1 MASDARAAR
10 GPDMGGIR
18 PRRRF
23 PRPCLP
29 RAAVGMAPAR
39 HRPRPAGKGVLAGS
53 GAGAGDVRGD
63 EVVRTA
69 GGRGALVFGWRR
81 LDAAPGVKGG
91 AAVSLLAVNEAGE
104 RVPWF
109 GARAVAVH
117 TIGSCTG
124 AVFEAHTGE
133 SNDPVHVAERESDA
147 LALASRPRYGPG
159 RVLAAGSGLRAPAH
173 RRGPERR
180 GGRCRGARGRRQG
193 RPVRSDQDRPCAH
206 RALPPRRESGSDA
219 CGRGR
224 GAGRHP
230 RRLRRT
236 DRRGG
241 RTARLDGVRRNAR
254 RGSRS
259 VTASDG
265 QGRGVP
271 GVAARLWAAA
281 TCVDAT
287 LARVYLDRR
296 GCWSGRHVPGAP
308 ALPESVRWL
317 ARADASASNPAAG
330 WHGFPP
336 GAAGA
341 VVLAW
346 WPARRASTNPV
357 PVAVSRA
364 EPPADTTEA
373 ERAHERT
380 GAGGGFRR

>member
-1 MASDARAAR
+1 MASDARALAAR
-10 GPDMGGIR
+10 IWAASGPADDSPGRVYLAQRWAWPPLGIGPD
-18 PRRRF
+18 
-23 PRPCLP
+23 LP
-29 RAAVGMAPAR
+29 ARVCWLAAERAPATCEATKWYGL
-39 HRPRPAGKGVLAGS
+39 PAGAC
-53 GAGAGDVRGD
+53 
-63 EVVRTA
+63 
-69 GGRGALVFGWRR
+69 GALVFAWCR
-81 LDAAPGVKGG
+81 LDAAPGEKGG

-109 GARAVAVH
+109 GARAVAVR

-133 SNDPVHVAERESDA
+133 SNDPVHVAEREIDA
-147 LALASRPRYGPG
+147 LALAFPPRYGPG
-159 RVLAAGSGLRAPAH
+159 RILAAGSGLRPIAEALSG
-173 RRGPERR
+173 RG
-180 GGRCRGARGRRQG
+180 
-193 RPVRSDQDRPCAH
+193 
-206 RALPPRRESGSDA
+206 
-219 CGRGR
+219 GRGR

-236 DRRGG
+236 DQRGG
-241 RTARLDGVRRNAR
+241 RTARLDGARRNAR

-281 TCVDAT
+281 TCADAT

-296 GCWSGRHVPGAP
+296 GCWHGRHVPGAP

-330 WHGFPP
+330 WHGLP
-336 GAAGA
+336 
-341 VVLAW
+341 
-346 WPARRASTNPV
+346 

-373 ERAHERT
+373 ERAHGRT
-380 GAGGGFRR
+380 GTGGGFRR